1 MSSATAQPAKVKE
14 AKPAGVSV
22 DANADSGARAAREEY
37 HNLGVEIP
45 LRVADDSVVNED
57 EMIAWLDML
66 YAGHPS
72 AQAALYRELA
82 DDTSDRYTTSGN
94 ERAMQ
99 TLRNTKGVR
108 KDVLHLDEW
117 VIFHTVDNDWLC
129 SGRCRGPRWIYKHR
143 KILLYRG
150 LMLRLFRLGVW
161 SFMLTAMIAVG
172 TSFAFTA
179 LFAVIS
185 RTYSKLP
192 AGQALE
198 SATGAL
204 LSQDCVRYSLP
215 PLDSGATADYCFV
228 PLYGTLV
235 TTVVALWLLLAGT
248 PYVKW
253 TTHRVVLSTPMYA
266 PDSYDSAKGRCSGN
280 VDGGCSTQSWLCSC
294 LCGSKRNSRKGWR
307 LRRWNWCHRPYFE
320 HLEIRMEHFVDV
332 ALSQGCLQR
341 CLDVG
346 DLCITYYAG
355 EHGDGER
362 REMVVADV
370 PNITFVFDAVSHQM
384 NANEHLRS
392 NRTGAPHNTAVGNG
406 AVKRQ
411 SGVQGKKHLI

>member
-1 MSSATAQPAKVKE
+1 MCVATRSRNQRSWLTTTAQPAKVKE

-150 LMLRLFRLGVW
+150 PVHSFEQFLLQWWGVE
-161 SFMLTAMIAVG
+161 SD
-172 TSFAFTA
+172 SE
-179 LFAVIS
+179 
-185 RTYSKLP
+185 
-192 AGQALE
+192 AGL
-198 SATGAL
+198 
-204 LSQDCVRYSLP
+204 
-215 PLDSGATADYCFV
+215 
-228 PLYGTLV
+228 
-235 TTVVALWLLLAGT
+235 
-248 PYVKW
+248 
-253 TTHRVVLSTPMYA
+253 
-266 PDSYDSAKGRCSGN
+266 
-280 VDGGCSTQSWLCSC
+280 
-294 LCGSKRNSRKGWR
+294 
-307 LRRWNWCHRPYFE
+307 
-320 HLEIRMEHFVDV
+320 
-332 ALSQGCLQR
+332 
-341 CLDVG
+341 
-346 DLCITYYAG
+346 
-355 EHGDGER
+355 
-362 REMVVADV
+362 
-370 PNITFVFDAVSHQM
+370 
-384 NANEHLRS
+384 S
-392 NRTGAPHNTAVGNG
+392 NR
-406 AVKRQ
+406 
-411 SGVQGKKHLI
+411 